1 MRRPNEYK
9 MTRELKLRE
18 TLKTVFTEKEV
29 QSFFSYHLTNEDK
42 AFIKEAVIGVLKI
55 VPANAFNCAMLNG
68 LLGAIIS
75 DHSNIPVA
83 VIAGHLDYS
92 SRRLFNCSRPF
103 PYSTDKK
110 EINEEWDG
118 HCWVEL
124 NNLIIDIS
132 IFRTIYY
139 GQVPEDLYNEIV
151 TKFGEGR
158 GALLCSANEM
168 INQEFNYI
176 PCYSLTNDQI
186 SGLVLGAQTII
197 QNK

>member
-1 MRRPNEYK
+1 MNT

-18 TLKTVFTEKEV
+18 TLKAVLTEKEV
-29 QSFFSYHLTNEDK
+29 QSFVSYQLTNDDLV
-42 AFIKEAVIGVLKI
+42 FLKEAAIEVLKI
-55 VPANAFNCAMLNG
+55 VPANAFNCAMLSG

-83 VIAGHLDYS
+83 VITGHLDYS

-110 EINEEWDG
+110 EINEVWDG

-139 GQVPEDLYNEIV
+139 GQAPVDLYNEIM

-168 INQEFNYI
+168 MNQGFNYI

-186 SGLVLGAQTII
+186 SGLVPGAQTII
-197 QNK
+197 QNKKEV

>member
-1 MRRPNEYK
+1 

-18 TLKTVFTEKEV
+18 TLKSVLTEKEV
-29 QSFFSYHLTNEDK
+29 QSFFSYQLTNDDL
-42 AFIKEAVIGVLKI
+42 AFLKEAVIEVLRK
-55 VPANAFNCAMLNG
+55 VPANAFNCAMLSG
-68 LLGAIIS
+68 ILGAIIS
-75 DHSNIPVA
+75 AHSNIPVA

-103 PYSTDKK
+103 PYATNKK

-124 NNLIIDIS
+124 NNLLIDIS

-151 TKFGEGR
+151 IKFGEGR
-158 GALLCSANEM
+158 GALLSSANEM
-168 INQEFNYI
+168 INQGFNYI

-186 SGLVLGAQTII
+186 SGLVLGAQTVI
-197 QNK
+197 QNKKSV

>member
-1 MRRPNEYK
+1 

-18 TLKTVFTEKEV
+18 TLKAILTEKEV
-29 QSFFSYHLTNEDK
+29 QSFFSYQLTNDDL
-42 AFIKEAVIGVLKI
+42 AFIKEAVIEVLKI
-55 VPANAFNCAMLNG
+55 VPANAFNCAMLSG
-68 LLGAIIS
+68 LLGAVIS
-75 DHSNIPVA
+75 GHSNIPVS

-92 SRRLFNCSRPF
+92 SRRLFNCLRPF
-103 PYSTDKK
+103 PYATDKK
-110 EINEEWDG
+110 VINEEWDG

-139 GQVPEDLYNEIV
+139 GQVPEDLYNQIV

-168 INQEFNYI
+168 MNQGFNYI

-186 SGLVLGAQTII
+186 SGLVLGAKTILPN
-197 QNK
+197 NK